1 MSKEKEF
8 KKICENWEGWI
19 NEQAPRRAGDY
30 VDPDDQQSGYMRT
43 KKGVE
48 KIASIPRPDDELAIP
63 GMNPEAEKELNKK
76 IVKQQTKRGMEYFK
90 SEDQFLNFWNIMAE
104 EWNGNPA
111 ASFLF
116 KIPGQK
122 GAPKDYSWGN
132 FAVDLAI
139 LAAGVVPPLA
149 GLLAQ
154 AGNVVKAGTAAK
166 IAANP
171 KAKALL
177 FAAALRAP
185 KVANKAAAMMDDD
198 VRKHKDFAKYY
209 QRDFGLAMQMAEKEA
224 FRTPYSGNLKP
235 RQIAQLATND
245 FFNSFRTKSPHY
257 NKGIGARGREK
268 RLRPIILSAFMSA
281 ASEVMGAMD
290 TPDRAAG
297 DIPDSP
303 VRKPISPLDTTQ
315 QGGMMGKIAQTNRI
329 IKKLGRRIGVRTAAD
344 LNDKLARA
352 GYEVEV
358 TGEVTADTIKAV
370 KAFQKEYNMSRA
382 RGRRRPLK
390 PDGLFGG
397 KTARAFRR
405 FKK

>member
-185 KVANKAAAMMDDD
+185 KVANKAAAMMTQK
-198 VRKHKDFAKYY
+198 VF
-209 QRDFGLAMQMAEKEA
+209 
-224 FRTPYSGNLKP
+224 SGKAIDLV
-235 RQIAQLATND
+235 AQ
-245 FFNSFRTKSPHY
+245 
-257 NKGIGARGREK
+257 
-268 RLRPIILSAFMSA
+268 
-281 ASEVMGAMD
+281 
-290 TPDRAAG
+290 
-297 DIPDSP
+297 
-303 VRKPISPLDTTQ
+303 KPILMAVQSI
-315 QGGMMGKIAQTNRI
+315 GGSTVDRFEAGKSVTLPFTPKHISTMINVARNRGKLKELMKDKEFVQAARDAGVI
-329 IKKLGRRIGVRTAAD
+329 GKKG
-344 LNDKLARA
+344 
-352 GYEVEV
+352 
-358 TGEVTADTIKAV
+358 
-370 KAFQKEYNMSRA
+370 
-382 RGRRRPLK
+382 
-390 PDGLFGG
+390 
-397 KTARAFRR
+397 
-405 FKK
+405 